1 VGKNSNV
8 VVERLLSISGEDTL
22 TIDRKYKDHWTGK
35 LPTRM
40 HIISNELPKLGDAS
54 AAIVGRFVLLLLS
67 RSWLGK
73 EDTELEGRLS
83 QELPGI
89 LNWSLDGLYR
99 LTVTNQNRFTFLESA
114 DEAIVAM
121 RDLASPVGAFVRERC
136 VVGPDKQVAVD
147 ELYKAFK
154 DWAEENEQ
162 PKSSKAV
169 FGRRPWRRA
178 FASRG
183 SGAAGIAVPSIRA
196 FPCKRGVRSISDGH
210 AL

>member
-1 VGKNSNV
+1 
-8 VVERLLSISGEDTL
+8 
-22 TIDRKYKDHWTGK
+22 
-35 LPTRM
+35 
-40 HIISNELPKLGDAS
+40 LPKLGDAS

-73 EDTELEGRLS
+73 EDTELEDRIRK
-83 QELPGI
+83 ELTGI

-121 RDLASPVGAFVRERC
+121 RDLASPVGAFVREC
-136 VVGPDKQVAVD
+136 CAVGPDKKVAVD

-169 FGRRPWRRA
+169 FGRDLKAVAPGVRK
-178 FASRG
+178 SRLWG
-183 SGAAGIAVPSIRA
+183 SGDRSPVYTGISLQAGGGGID
-196 FPCKRGVRSISDGH
+196 F
-210 AL
+210 